1 MDRDCPQYV
10 FQHYFKIL
18 YMVLTAYN
26 VMYWFG
32 RKPLTKN
39 FKNFSLKTSVDVVI
53 QEVKR
58 NRTRLSSKNDNLE

>member
-26 VMYWFG
+26 VIYWFG
-32 RKPLTKN
+32 GKPLTKN
-39 FKNFSLKTSVDVVI
+39 FKNFSLKTKLMWSFKKLSETGRVSVLKMTI
-53 QEVKR
+53 
-58 NRTRLSSKNDNLE
+58 